1 MSVVEPGSAASGLV
15 ARAKAILLQPKAT
28 WEIIDHEP
36 ATVPGLYKGY
46 IMPLAAIPAVCSAL
60 GGVLFGYGGW
70 GLHYKVGLVPAL
82 VGGVFSYVM
91 GLVGV
96 YVMALIIDALAPNF
110 GGTKNQIQAFKVVA
124 YSYTAAWVAGVLTLL
139 PALGLLAALGGL
151 YSLYLLYTGLPRLM
165 KAPEDKAVAYTAVS
179 IVVAVVVYLVIAA
192 VVGALAG
199 AVTMATGGLGAVGPF
214 GDRGHVSG
222 TVSLPGGGSMDLGKL
237 EAASKQMEAAAKQM
251 ESGTGANG
259 QAITPTDPEVLKAYL
274 PAGIAGFARGEVSAA
289 SGGVGGM
296 TGSNVEAQ
304 YARGDSRLT
313 LTITDLGAAGAFG
326 AMANAFNVRS
336 SKETGDSYEKMGK
349 VDGRMTQESYDKSAR
364 HGEYSVLAGDRFM
377 IQAQGD
383 NVSMDELKA
392 AVAAV
397 NPGRMERLA
406 KNG

>member
-1 MSVVEPGSAASGLV
+1 MSVVEPGAAASGLV
-15 ARAKAILLQPKAT
+15 ARIKSILLQPKAT
-28 WEIIDHEP
+28 WEVIDDEP
-36 ATVPGLYKGY
+36 ATVGGIYRSY
-46 IMPLAAIPAVCSAL
+46 VIPLAAIPAVCSTL
-60 GGVLFGYGGW
+60 GGMLIGHGAFGI
-70 GLHYKVGLVPAL
+70 HYKVGIVQGL
-82 VGGVFSYVM
+82 VGGVLSYVM
-91 GLVGV
+91 ALVGV

-110 GGTKNQIQAFKVVA
+110 GGTKNQVQAFKVVA
-124 YSYTAAWVAGVLTLL
+124 YSYTAAWVAGILTLL
-139 PALGLLAALGGL
+139 PALSLLAALGGL

-165 KAPEDKAVAYTAVS
+165 KAPEEKALPYTAVA
-179 IVVAVVVYLVIAA
+179 IVVALVVYIIIGAI
-192 VVGALAG
+192 VGAVG
-199 AVTMATGGLGAVGPF
+199 MATGGLGAMGALSD
-214 GDRGHVSG
+214 GGKVSG
-222 TVSLPGGGSMDLGKL
+222 KVSLPGGGSMDLGKL

-251 ESGTGANG
+251 ESGTGADG
-259 QAITPTDPEVLKAYL
+259 KAITPTDPEVLKAYL

-336 SKETGDSYEKMGK
+336 SSETGDRYEKMGK
-349 VDGRMTQESYDKSAR
+349 VDGRMTQESYDKAAK